1 MNKNNV
7 FDVLIVGGGVVGA
20 CVLNKLT
27 RIGKKCL
34 LIDKASDVATGASK
48 ANSGLVHAG
57 YDPKPNTLKAKLNIR
72 GNKLYP
78 KLCKRLGVKLD
89 KCGALVLGDDET
101 QLDNL
106 YQRGLENKVY
116 VEKWNRNQILEKV
129 PDLADHITCALYAR
143 DAYIVSPYFFT
154 ISVAD
159 EAVLNGAKV
168 SLEEDLVSV
177 EKKDDIFE
185 VVTKKATYYAKQ
197 VVNSA
202 GAGYNEVAK
211 LLKAE
216 EYPLEFRRGE
226 YFVFDKIKDF
236 NVPCTLF
243 TMPTK
248 LGKGVLITPTIDGN
262 FLLGPTSTESDTQT
276 KVTSEGLDE
285 IRKKA
290 QLIVKN
296 INFRNAIRQ
305 FSGVRVISGDDFV
318 VEKSKIADGVINI
331 AGICSPGLTSAPAI
345 AEMVTKLLGF
355 SLKEKE
361 NLKPLKKRVLF
372 KELSKAKQIQLCKEN
387 KNYCSIVCKCEEITK
402 GDVIEALNRPIKVAS
417 VDAVKRRCNA
427 GMGRCQGGFCFTKVV
442 AQIIKERKIAYEQ
455 VKKENRGSEVC
466 LSAIRE
472 VNND

>member
-1 MNKNNV
+1 MSKNNV

-101 QLDNL
+101 QLEGL

-116 VEKWNRNQILEKV
+116 VEKWDRKQILEKV

-177 EKKDDIFE
+177 EKKGDVFE
-185 VVTKKATYYAKQ
+185 VATKKAIYYAKQ
-197 VVNSA
+197 IVNSA

-248 LGKGVLITPTIDGN
+248 FGKGVLITPTIDGN

-285 IRKKA
+285 IRQKT
-290 QLIVKN
+290 QFIVKN
-296 INFRNAIRQ
+296 VNFRNAIRQ

-361 NLKPLKKRVLF
+361 NLKLLKKRVLF

-466 LSAIRE
+466 LSDIRE

>member
-27 RIGKKCL
+27 CIGKKCL

-154 ISVAD
+154 ISVTD

-197 VVNSA
+197 IVNSA

-318 VEKSKIADGVINI
+318 VEKSKVTDGVINI

-361 NLKPLKKRVLF
+361 NLKPLKRRVLF

-466 LSAIRE
+466 LADIRE

>member
-27 RIGKKCL
+27 CIGKKCL

-101 QLDNL
+101 QLEDL

-211 LLKAE
+211 LLKSE

-285 IRKKA
+285 IRNKA

-442 AQIIKERKIAYEQ
+442 AQIVKERKIAYEQ

-466 LSAIRE
+466 LADIRE

>member
-27 RIGKKCL
+27 CIGKKCL

-143 DAYIVSPYFFT
+143 NAYIVSPYFFT

-197 VVNSA
+197 IVNSA

-296 INFRNAIRQ
+296 VNFRNAIRQ

-318 VEKSKIADGVINI
+318 VEKSKVADGVINI

-361 NLKPLKKRVLF
+361 NLKLLKKRVLF

-466 LSAIRE
+466 LADIRE

>member
-1 MNKNNV
+1 MSKNNV
-7 FDVLIVGGGVVGA
+7 FDVIVVGGGVVGA
-20 CVLNKLT
+20 CVFNKLV

-34 LIDKASDVATGASK
+34 LLDKASDVATGASK

-78 KLCKRLGVKLD
+78 KLCKRLGVNLD
-89 KCGALVLGDDET
+89 KCGALVLGDDQD
-101 QLDNL
+101 QLEAL

-116 VEKWNRNQILEKV
+116 VEKWDRDQILTKV
-129 PDLADHITCALYAR
+129 PDLADHLTCALYAR

-154 ISVAD
+154 ISMAD
-159 EAVLNGAKV
+159 EAVLNGGKV
-168 SLEEDLVSV
+168 SLEEDLISV
-177 EKKDDIFE
+177 EKRDNVFE
-185 VVTKKATYYAKQ
+185 VVTQKTTYYAKQ
-197 VVNSA
+197 IVNST
-202 GAGYNEVAK
+202 GAGFNEVAK
-211 LLKAE
+211 ILKTE

-262 FLLGPTSTESDTQT
+262 FLLGPTSTESDTAT

-285 IRKKA
+285 IRSKA

-318 VEKSKIADGVINI
+318 VEKSKMNDGVVNV

-361 NLKPLKKRVLF
+361 GLKKLKKRVLF
-372 KELSKAKQIQLCKEN
+372 REMSQTKQRQLCKQN

-402 GDVIEALNRPIKVAS
+402 GDVIEALNRPIKVVS

-442 AQIIKERKIAYEQ
+442 QQIAKERKIAYED

-466 LSAIRE
+466 LSDIRE

>member
-7 FDVLIVGGGVVGA
+7 IDVLIVGGGVVGA

-197 VVNSA
+197 IVNSA

-285 IRKKA
+285 IRNKA

-318 VEKSKIADGVINI
+318 VEKSKVTDGVINI

-361 NLKPLKKRVLF
+361 GLKKLKKRVLF
-372 KELSKAKQIQLCKEN
+372 REMSQTKQRQLCKQN

-466 LSAIRE
+466 LADIRE

>member
-7 FDVLIVGGGVVGA
+7 FDILIVGGGVVGA

-27 RIGKKCL
+27 CIGKKCL

-197 VVNSA
+197 IVNSA

-285 IRKKA
+285 IRNKA

-318 VEKSKIADGVINI
+318 VEKSKVTDGVINI

-402 GDVIEALNRPIKVAS
+402 GDVIEALNRPIKVVS

-442 AQIIKERKIAYEQ
+442 AQIVKERKIAYEQ

-466 LSAIRE
+466 LADIRE

>member
-1 MNKNNV
+1 MSKNNV

-197 VVNSA
+197 IVNSA

-285 IRKKA
+285 IRNKA

-296 INFRNAIRQ
+296 INFRNSIRQ

-318 VEKSKIADGVINI
+318 VEKSKVTDGVINI

-466 LSAIRE
+466 LADIRE

>member
-27 RIGKKCL
+27 CIGKKCL

-101 QLDNL
+101 QLEDL

-197 VVNSA
+197 IVNSA

-285 IRKKA
+285 IRNKA

-466 LSAIRE
+466 LADIRE